1 MTSVLSFSAKQERD
15 FWSTV
20 YLHNNTK
27 QVINKSNFC
36 LPRSRHVTSSPSVW
50 LCDENT
56 PTVHGADWLGQ
67 FNVRQSSCI
76 AEETALRMI
85 AVGQSIDSCKMP
97 LYLDS
102 SRIASRSILIIKECM
117 QIPRKPRVSLYQS
130 TAIVHS

>member
-1 MTSVLSFSAKQERD
+1 
-15 FWSTV
+15 V

-27 QVINKSNFC
+27 QVINRSNFC
-36 LPRSRHVTSSPSVW
+36 LPRSRHLTSSPSVG
-50 LCDENT
+50 CDENT

-67 FNVRQSSCI
+67 FNVCQSSCI

-102 SRIASRSILIIKECM
+102 SGIASRSILIIKERM